1 MNNDQAQRHDDGLPD
16 DFEMGPLTDQEKQMA
31 QYELE
36 QKMLDALQDGP
47 STGHYEPTAE
57 ELEEQEMIRRAERKP
72 EADDYREDDPADV
85 VEAPPSQEEID
96 QMAEESAILR
106 AERREQDSRAPR
118 AVPGSYDQPFKCED
132 DLPANV
138 FCVIQE
144 RMGGRVNHTAQM
156 IDDINRQRTGTGYT
170 LITIHDPIPKSPY
183 FLLWLV
189 STHLRPASGWY
200 VY

>member
-1 MNNDQAQRHDDGLPD
+1 MNNDQGTQQHDDGLPD

-57 ELEEQEMIRRAERKP
+57 ELEEVDARAKDWQHNQDKAP
-72 EADDYREDDPADV
+72 EGDP
-85 VEAPPSQEEID
+85 EPTQEEID

-106 AERREQDSRAPR
+106 AERRN
-118 AVPGSYDQPFKCED
+118 PFRCED
-132 DLPANV
+132 DLPAPV
-138 FCVIQE
+138 FATVQAALA
-144 RMGGRVNHTAQM
+144 GRSTLGAIEQLALIKALQTHGITLKRLEYPHPTA
-156 IDDINRQRTGTGYT
+156 
-170 LITIHDPIPKSPY
+170 PY

-189 STHLRPASGWY
+189 STHLRPTSGWY